1 MPSENSFQTAFVSSA
16 SSGHGVRP
24 VPNTRHTFHKQ
35 ASSILKEEKDGLYAV

>member
-1 MPSENSFQTAFVSSA
+1 MPSENSFQTAFVSA

-24 VPNTRHTFHKQ
+24 IPNTRHTFHKQ